1 MNHRSLAPPEE
12 SMADVHTY
20 EDVEGTRAFG
30 EKRPADF
37 GQFVTA

>member
-1 MNHRSLAPPEE
+1 
-12 SMADVHTY
+12 MADYEDITY
-20 EDVEGTRAFG
+20 EIDDAVTIGLSNARAFA